1 MHIKAWNNGRFKTPF
16 TRDRS
21 DLGPVQFWHRTA
33 FRSHGTDE
41 TGLVLDRQSVLVWDQ
56 VKESP
61 VLDRHGSELV
71 RSRINTST
79 GLVLAH
85 FHGRGL
91 KSSTV
96 LAWLLS
102 RDRKHFAAFATITAV
117 LSRYLQFI
125 FLFLVNISTI

>member
-1 MHIKAWNNGRFKTPF
+1 MVLQRRNFKRNLTNGHFASLKESTKTPF

-21 DLGPVQFWHRTA
+21 DLVPVQLWHRTA

-56 VKESP
+56 VKVGP
-61 VLDRHGSELV
+61 VLDRYGSELV

-79 GLVLAH
+79 GLVLVH

-91 KSSTV
+91 KPSTV
-96 LAWLLS
+96 L
-102 RDRKHFAAFATITAV
+102 V
-117 LSRYLQFI
+117 GY
-125 FLFLVNISTI
+125 

>member
-1 MHIKAWNNGRFKTPF
+1 M
-16 TRDRS
+16 
-21 DLGPVQFWHRTA
+21 
-33 FRSHGTDE
+33 
-41 TGLVLDRQSVLVWDQ
+41 LVWDQ
-56 VKESP
+56 VKAGP

-85 FHGRGL
+85 LHDRGL

-102 RDRKHFAAFATITAV
+102 RERKHFATFATITAV
-117 LSRYLQFI
+117 LSRYL
-125 FLFLVNISTI
+125 